1 MLLQTKGASLSYGK
15 NHKGGFMA
23 EFDRGEVFVRVTDRS
38 GEEFVCPLN
47 ALRNAKDL
55 APEELENC
63 VDSAT
68 VGRYAGDIKIAES
81 K

>member
-1 MLLQTKGASLSYGK
+1 
-15 NHKGGFMA
+15 MA

-38 GEEFVCPLN
+38 GEEFVCPLS
-47 ALRNAKDL
+47 ALRDPKEL
-55 APEELENC
+55 APEELESC

-68 VGRYAGDIKIAES
+68 VGRYAGDIKIENP